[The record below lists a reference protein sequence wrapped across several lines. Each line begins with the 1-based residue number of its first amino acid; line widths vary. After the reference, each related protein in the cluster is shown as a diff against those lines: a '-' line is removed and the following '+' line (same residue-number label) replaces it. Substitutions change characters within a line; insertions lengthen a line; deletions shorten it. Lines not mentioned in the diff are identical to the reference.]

1 VSETVR
7 ASGGVQSVERSF
19 TLLEH
24 LADCGG
30 RATLRELALRSGLPA
45 PTIHRLVRTLLDRG
59 YVRQEPSRA
68 YALGPRLVRLGDTAG
83 RVLGAWVQPVLVEL
97 VEATGETAN
106 MAMLD
111 GDRVVYLAQ
120 APSKHSMRMFTE
132 VGRRVHVHC
141 TAVGKALAAQ
151 LPEAELRDILAREGL
166 PAQTQHTLTDPDALV
181 RHLAQVREQGFA
193 TDEQEQELGV
203 RCVAVPVLQALA
215 RVALSVS
222 GPEARFTPQVRD
234 AVVPAM
240 RRAAQQLSDA
250 LQVPGQPP
258 ITAASRTTPGSTAG
272 TPGCR

>member
-1 VSETVR
+1 MSDTLR
-7 ASGGVQSVERSF
+7 TSGGVQSVQRSF
-19 TLLEH
+19 ALLEH

-45 PTIHRLVRTLLDRG
+45 PTVHRIIRTLLGGG
-59 YVRQEPSRA
+59 YIRQEPSRA
-68 YALGPRLVRLGDTAG
+68 YALGPRLVRLGDAAG
-83 RVLGAWVQPVLVEL
+83 RVLGAWAQPVLLAL

-111 GDRVVYLAQ
+111 GDRVIYLAQ

-151 LPEAELRDILAREGL
+151 LPGEELRELLARAGM
-166 PAQTQHTLTDPDALV
+166 PAQTPHTITEVDALMHHLEGV
-181 RHLAQVREQGFA
+181 RGRRFA

-203 RCVAVPVLQALA
+203 RCIAVPVLRAPV

-222 GPEARFTPQVRD
+222 GPVARFTPAVRD
-234 AVVPAM
+234 EVVPAM
-240 RRAAQQLSDA
+240 LRAAQQLSDA
-250 LQVPGQPP
+250 LRVQ
-258 ITAASRTTPGSTAG
+258 ARAHGSIQDNTG
-272 TPGCR
+272 VDCR